1 MDYYNELELPSDY
14 KTIKTNKKLEYI
26 NMPCAFDIETTSTYI
41 NNEQKQSFMYVWA
54 FGINNTVVYGRTWQE
69 FLELCRTLQKHFNL
83 SEKRALII
91 YIHNLSFEFQF
102 LKDLFNWISVFAVDE
117 RKPLQALSDLGIEL
131 RCSYILSGYNLDN
144 TAKNLTNH
152 TIKKLVG
159 SLDYSLIRHHKTNLT
174 IQELEYLENDVLI
187 ILYYIDEQIEQYKN
201 IAKIPLTNTGRVRQ
215 FVKNKCFYNNSNHA
229 KTSIGKYNRYKSI
242 MKDLT
247 IEPDEYIQ
255 LKRAFMGGFT
265 HANANYTNKILND
278 VSSIDFTSSYPSV
291 MLSERYPMGKGIKTE
306 SKDFN
311 KYINTHCVLFDARF
325 TGLKAKFYSDNYLS
339 EHKAIRLTN
348 AIINNGRIFS
358 CDELITT
365 LTDIDYH
372 IIKECYEWDTMQ
384 VNNVIRYARGY
395 LPRPIILSVL
405 ELYQKKTELKDVQ
418 GYETEYLLSKGML
431 NSIYGMCVT
440 DIVKDENT
448 YNNSW
453 VKNYVDVAEEIT
465 KYNQSKNRFLS
476 YAWGVWV
483 TAYARRNLWTGIFAI
498 NQDYVYSDTDS
509 IKLLNIEKHKQYIE
523 WYNEQITNK
532 LKLMCKTLNID
543 ESLLTPK
550 TIKGIE
556 KPIGVWD
563 FEGTYKRFKTLG
575 AKRYMQE
582 DNNNDLK
589 ITVAGL
595 SKKNGLNHMLEICD
609 YDNEKV
615 FNMFN
620 DDLYINKEH
629 TGKMTHTYIDEHKQ
643 FKIKDYNGLEA
654 TIISYGGV
662 HLEKC
667 DFTLSMSG
675 EYKTFLDNLING
687 YIYEGVAY
695 V

>member
-1 MDYYNELELPSDY
+1 MNYYNKLELPTEY
-14 KTIKTNKKLEYI
+14 ETIKTNKKLEYI
-26 NMPCAFDIETTSTYI
+26 NLPCAFDIETTSTYI
-41 NNEQKQSFMYVWA
+41 NNEKQAFMYVWA
-54 FGINNTVVYGRTWQE
+54 FGIGETVVYGRTWQE
-69 FLELCRTLQKHFNL
+69 FLNLCNTLKQHFNL

-91 YIHNLSFEFQF
+91 YVHNLCFEFQF
-102 LKDLFNWISVFAVDE
+102 IKDLFNWLSVFAVDE
-117 RKPLQALSDLGIEL
+117 RKPLKALSDLGLEF
-131 RCSYILSGYNLDN
+131 RCSYILSGYNLSN
-144 TAKNLTNH
+144 TAKNLTSH
-152 TIKKLVG
+152 KIKKLVG
-159 SLDYSLIRHHKTNLT
+159 DLDYSLIRHHETKLT
-174 IQELEYLENDVLI
+174 TKELDYLKNDVLI

-201 IAKIPLTNTGRVRQ
+201 IAKIPLTNTGRVRE
-215 FVKNKCFYNNSNHA
+215 FVRNKCFYSNSNHN
-229 KTSIGKYNRYKSI
+229 KTSIGKYSRYKTI

-247 IEPDEYIQ
+247 LEPEEYIQ

-265 HANANYTNKILND
+265 HANANYTNKLLKD

-311 KYINTHCVLFDARF
+311 KYIKTHCVLFDARF

-372 IIKECYEWDTMQ
+372 IIKECYEWDIMH

-448 YNNSW
+448 YSNSW
-453 VKNYVDVAEEIT
+453 IKKIVDINKEIE
-465 KYNQSKNRFLS
+465 KYNNSKNRFLS

-483 TAYARRNLWTGIFAI
+483 TAYARRNLWSGIFAI

-509 IKLLNIEKHKQYIE
+509 IKLLNIEKHKPYIE
-523 WYNEQITNK
+523 WYNTQITNK
-532 LKLMCKTLNID
+532 LKMMCKTLNID

-556 KPIGVWD
+556 KPIGVREY
-563 FEGTYKRFKTLG
+563 EGTYKRFKTLG
-575 AKRYMQE
+575 AKRYMLE

-643 FKIKDYNGLEA
+643 FKIKDYNGLEKS
-654 TIISYGGV
+654 IITYGGV

-667 DFTLSMSG
+667 DFTLSLSG